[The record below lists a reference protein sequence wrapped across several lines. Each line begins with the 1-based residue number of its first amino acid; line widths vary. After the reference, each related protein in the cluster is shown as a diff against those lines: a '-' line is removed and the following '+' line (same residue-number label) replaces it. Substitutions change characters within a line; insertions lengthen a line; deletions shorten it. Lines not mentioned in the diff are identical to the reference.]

1 MRIKMDYM
9 ENLFVFLRVLIIVVV
24 EQQMKFVIDQRK
36 VIKIILIEIFLKYFL
51 MTGAKVLTQISG
63 LILSLF
69 KLLENLFFFRQIQES
84 LKIKNPCFK
93 KDL

>member
-36 VIKIILIEIFLKYFL
+36 VIKIILIEFFLK
-51 MTGAKVLTQISG
+51 
-63 LILSLF
+63 
-69 KLLENLFFFRQIQES
+69 
-84 LKIKNPCFK
+84 
-93 KDL
+93 